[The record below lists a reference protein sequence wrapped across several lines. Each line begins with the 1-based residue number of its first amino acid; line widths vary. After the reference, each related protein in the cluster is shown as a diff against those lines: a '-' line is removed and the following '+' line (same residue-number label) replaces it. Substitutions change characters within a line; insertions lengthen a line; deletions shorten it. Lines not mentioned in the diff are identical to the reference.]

1 MLRDKNVPPIVGMR
15 DKNVPPIGCG
25 VSGLEAGSEIGRC
38 PYFTEIGRCPYL
50 NRGNMR
56 CPYCYYLES
65 KVVDSRIIE
74 GGSTIRRRRECSQ
87 CNKRFTTYEKVR
99 EVPLLIAKK
108 DGRREAFDRDKV
120 LAGILKACQK
130 RPISMEV
137 MDKLVD
143 QIERNCRASPEKEVE
158 SKKIGKEV
166 MEGLR
171 RLDPVAYVRFA
182 SVYKEFTDVGKF
194 AQELKNLKGRERR

>member
-1 MLRDKNVPPIVGMR
+1 
-15 DKNVPPIGCG
+15 
-25 VSGLEAGSEIGRC
+25 
-38 PYFTEIGRCPYL
+38 
-50 NRGNMR
+50 MR

-65 KVVDSRIIE
+65 KVVDSRVVE

-87 CNKRFTTYEKVR
+87 CSKRFTTYEKVR

-108 DGRREAFDRDKV
+108 DGRREAFNRDKV
-120 LAGILKACQK
+120 LTGILKACQK
-130 RPISMEV
+130 RPVSMEV

-158 SKKIGKEV
+158 SKEIGKEV

-182 SVYKEFTDVGKF
+182 SVYKEFTDVSKF
-194 AQELKNLKGRERR
+194 AQELKNLRGRERR